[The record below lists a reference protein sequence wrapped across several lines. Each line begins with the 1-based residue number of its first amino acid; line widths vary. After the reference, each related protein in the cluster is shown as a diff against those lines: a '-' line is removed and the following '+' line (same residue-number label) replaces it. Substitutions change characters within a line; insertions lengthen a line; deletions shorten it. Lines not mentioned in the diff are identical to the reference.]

1 LNFSLTRRPISTT
14 IFPYTTLFRSKIEQ
28 TQKEILQKE
37 IEQIVNH
44 ILLKDYFE
52 STAEVTT
59 EQEIFLS
66 NGEVIRPDRL
76 NFLPN
81 HQVTIIDYKTG
92 GSKDIDR
99 IQLAG
104 YAEALEKLG
113 FAVKEKILVYITGQ
127 ISVERV

>member
-81 HQVTIIDYKTG
+81 HQVRSEEHT
-92 GSKDIDR
+92 SELQSR
-99 IQLAG
+99 ENLVCRLL
-104 YAEALEKLG
+104 LEK
-113 FAVKEKILVYITGQ
+113 
-127 ISVERV
+127 